1 MLMQFGKYTRVS
13 TLHMNVIF
21 GIYGLIL
28 CPGVHKS
35 SLYYVLIDRKLASRK
50 YVFFAQDF

>member
-1 MLMQFGKYTRVS
+1 
-13 TLHMNVIF
+13 MNVIF

-28 CPGVHKS
+28 CPGEHKS